1 VSAATSDARS
11 PVSRRRSTPGTI
23 DSWERRIDRAR
34 ELAAR
39 DESTRPLLD
48 FYGRLLGFQREG
60 YASLGAAP
68 LSGSVESDVGILRPW
83 ASSLLT
89 SLSLESPPTL
99 AEETRE
105 ILAGGGSAID
115 RMLVDWW
122 RAPSDDRFFPKV
134 ILQPYAQRLAE
145 QSIRPAGR
153 ETPSTEFFCPL
164 CGGSP
169 QLSILH
175 GGGDLEGG
183 GRALLCATCFTT
195 WPFRRVRCAYCGD
208 DNEHR
213 LAYFHSPAFD
223 HLRVDT
229 CDVCRHYLKTVDL
242 TRLGIAVPLVDE
254 VAGAPLDVWAR
265 EQGYEK
271 IELNLVG
278 L

>member
-1 VSAATSDARS
+1 MIAKVT
-11 PVSRRRSTPGTI
+11 G
-23 DSWERRIDRAR
+23 SWDRRIARA
-34 ELAAR
+34 EQLAAVE
-39 DESTRPLLD
+39 ESTRPLLM
-48 FYGRLLGFQREG
+48 FYGKLLGLQRDG
-60 YASLGAAP
+60 YDTFGNAR
-68 LSGSVESDVGILRPW
+68 LSGSVEQDRDVIRPW
-83 ASSLLT
+83 ASSLLS
-89 SLSLESPPTL
+89 SLATIGPATL
-99 AEETRE
+99 ADETHE
-105 ILAGGGSAID
+105 VLAGGGQAID
-115 RMLVDWW
+115 RMLADWW
-122 RAPSDDRFFPKV
+122 RAPSDDKFFPKV

-145 QSIRPAGR
+145 QSIRPTGR
-153 ETPSTEFFCPL
+153 ETPSSEFFCPL

-169 QLSILH
+169 QLSILQ

-183 GRALLCATCFTT
+183 GRVLLCSTCFTT

-213 LAYFHSPAFD
+213 LAYFHSPAFE

-229 CDVCRHYLKTVDL
+229 CEVCRHYLKTVDL

-265 EQGYEK
+265 DQGYEK